1 MVSAVWLRHGREGRK
16 GGEGGQLYATTHG
29 ALRHLC
35 GGACIGPA
43 SRPHRDEC
51 AARRGDLTGGENDT
65 NPPVGRG
72 GIHPAGCLQ
81 FASCWVATKLNRSN
95 SNLFTSSTT
104 TSVPQ
109 PIVTIIR
116 ASQLISKKLSK
127 FRFSE
132 LLNIYWKNCQISF
145 SNYYLEF

>member
-1 MVSAVWLRHGREGRK
+1 MYSVHMVSAVWLRDGREGRN

-81 FASCWVATKLNRSN
+81 FASCRVATKLNISN

-109 PIVTIIR
+109 PSNHYKSISTHFKKKNFLNSDL
-116 ASQLISKKLSK
+116 AS
-127 FRFSE
+127 
-132 LLNIYWKNCQISF
+132 C
-145 SNYYLEF
+145 